1 MRGLKSSALFVRGRE
16 DSFLLILRILKK
28 LMKEHYYYVISSLPY
43 LSLNDELPIRKID
56 FLSVC
61 KENLKTTDFEMLRS
75 IDLFEADQ
83 DKAPLDIIRCF
94 FRWDRGVRN
103 ALVKLRAERLGL
115 DPVDFIRGD
124 MSDHLTGHFAEEAFN
139 ADSPLIAENILN
151 KARWKYLDELE
162 FGHYFD
168 LEILV
173 IFFIKLQILE
183 RISSFDADQGRERLN
198 AIVSQGAPDTD

>member
-1 MRGLKSSALFVRGRE
+1 
-16 DSFLLILRILKK
+16 
-28 LMKEHYYYVISSLPY
+28 MKEQYYYVISSLPY
-43 LSLNDELPIRKID
+43 LSLNDELPIRKND

-61 KENLKTTDFEMLRS
+61 KESLKTTDFEILRS
-75 IDLFEADQ
+75 IDLLEADQ
-83 DKAPLDIIRCF
+83 DKVPLGVIRSF
-94 FRWDRGVRN
+94 YSWEREVRN

-115 DPVDFIRGD
+115 DSADFIRGD
-124 MSDHLTGHFAEEAFN
+124 VSEHLIGHFAEEVFN
-139 ADSPLIAENILN
+139 VVSPLMAENILN

-162 FGHYFD
+162 FGHYFN

>member
-1 MRGLKSSALFVRGRE
+1 
-16 DSFLLILRILKK
+16 
-28 LMKEHYYYVISSLPY
+28 MKEQYYYVISSLPY
-43 LSLNDELPIRKID
+43 LSLNDELPVRKNN

-83 DKAPLDIIRCF
+83 DKAPLDIVRHF
-94 FRWDRGVRN
+94 FSWEREVRN

-115 DPVDFIRGD
+115 DSVDFIRGG
-124 MSDHLTGHFAEEAFN
+124 MSDHLTGHIAEEAFN
-139 ADSPLIAENILN
+139 ADSPLMAENILN

-168 LEILV
+168 IEILV

-183 RISSFDADQGRERLN
+183 RVSLFDAVQGQEKLN
-198 AIVSQGAPDTD
+198 AVVTQGAPDTD

>member
-1 MRGLKSSALFVRGRE
+1 
-16 DSFLLILRILKK
+16 
-28 LMKEHYYYVISSLPY
+28 MKEQYYYVISSLPS
-43 LSLNDELPIRKID
+43 LSLKEELPIRKNN

-83 DKAPLDIIRCF
+83 DKAPLDIVRHF
-94 FRWDRGVRN
+94 FSWEREVRN

-115 DPVDFIRGD
+115 DSVDFIRGG
-124 MSDHLTGHFAEEAFN
+124 MSDHLTGHIAEEAFN
-139 ADSPLIAENILN
+139 ADSPLMAENILN

-168 LEILV
+168 IEILV

-183 RISSFDADQGRERLN
+183 RVSLFDAVQGQEKLN
-198 AIVSQGAPDTD
+198 AVVTQGAPDTD